1 MSGENNHI
9 SVSDAIKITQL
20 ENKVETYEQRIS
32 ELEGANQEL
41 EEKKSSLIEELE
53 KIKIASEKATEIASE
68 KDKLAEEVETL
79 KQKTSVLEEEKGNL
93 DKEFEDLKSDLL
105 KKNEG
110 ISNIQR
116 DLDNFE
122 EQLTTEKTAV
132 EKWQTKV
139 SEAEVA
145 KNDSEQLIQQLRDE
159 KAVIEGKYNDM
170 LTESSKLEQFKDDIR
185 NKEEALRRFQIIAE
199 TDPNYSWLT
208 ILEQY
213 KVIELKRLAMAAG
226 ASTHSIL
233 TVVLKLE
240 AAGLVEVE
248 MHGKDDQ
255 NPTIKLK

>member
-1 MSGENNHI
+1 MSGENSHI
-9 SVSDAIKITQL
+9 SVSDAIKLTQL
-20 ENKVETYEQRIS
+20 ENKVETSEQKIR

-41 EEKKSSLIEELE
+41 EEKKNSLTEELE
-53 KIKIASEKATEIASE
+53 KLKIASEKATEIASE
-68 KDKLAEEVETL
+68 KDKLAEELEAL
-79 KQKTSVLEEEKGNL
+79 KQKSSALEEVKGNL
-93 DKEFEDLKSDLL
+93 NNEFEDLKNNLL
-105 KKNEG
+105 KKNEET
-110 ISNIQR
+110 SNIQR
-116 DLDNFE
+116 DLNNLK
-122 EQLTTEKTAV
+122 EQLTTEKSSV

-145 KNDSEQLIQQLRDE
+145 KNDAEQLLQQERDE
-159 KAVIEGKYNDM
+159 KTIIEGKYND
-170 LTESSKLEQFKDDIR
+170 LLSESSKLEQFKDDIR

-226 ASTHSIL
+226 TSTHSIL
-233 TVVLKLE
+233 SYATKLE
-240 AAGLVEVE
+240 SAGLVEIE

>member
-1 MSGENNHI
+1 MSGENDYI

-20 ENKVETYEQRIS
+20 ENNVEKFEQRIK
-32 ELEGANQEL
+32 ELEGVNQEL
-41 EEKKSSLIEELE
+41 EEKKNSLTEELE
-53 KIKIASEKATEIASE
+53 KLKIASVKATEIASE
-68 KDKLAEEVETL
+68 KEKLAEEVETL
-79 KQKTSVLEEEKGNL
+79 KQKTSALEEEKGNL
-93 DKEFEDLKSDLL
+93 DNEFEELKNNLL
-105 KKNEG
+105 KKNEET
-110 ISNIQR
+110 SNIQR
-116 DLDNFE
+116 ELTNFQ
-122 EQLTTEKTAV
+122 EQLTTEKTSV

-145 KNDSEQLIQQLRDE
+145 KNEAEQIVQQLRDE
-159 KAVIEGKYNDM
+159 KAIIEGKYND
-170 LTESSKLEQFKDDIR
+170 LLAESSKLEQFKDDIR

-226 ASTHSIL
+226 TSTHSIL
-233 TVVLKLE
+233 SYATKLE
-240 AAGLVEVE
+240 SAGLVEIE